1 MTDWSIQAEEMA
13 NCNCNFGCP
22 CQFGVLPTDGTCEAA
37 VVFDIEK
44 GHYGSTSLD
53 GLRAAGVYKWPSAI
67 HEGNGHVQLIIDERA
82 DEDQRAALQ
91 AIMNGEDTD
100 EMATMWYVFSAMAP
114 NKHETLFKSISLN
127 IDRDERIG
135 SATVQDVFTIDT
147 KPIPNI
153 VSGDPHRIRI
163 NLTHGFEFVQ
173 AEMASGKT
181 ETIGGDIALEKNSD
195 THAHFAKLHL
205 TGSGVVR

>member
-1 MTDWSIQAEEMA
+1 MTDWSIEAEEMA

-37 VVFDIEK
+37 VVFDIKK
-44 GHYGSTSLD
+44 GHYGGTSLD
-53 GLRAAGVYKWPSAI
+53 GLHAAGVYKWPSAI
-67 HEGNGHVQLIIDERA
+67 HEGNGHMQLIIDERA
-82 DEDQRAALQ
+82 DDDQRAALQ
-91 AIMNGEDTD
+91 AIMSGEDTE

-114 NKHETLFKSISLN
+114 NKHDTLYKSIALD

-135 SATVQDVFTIDT
+135 SANVQDVFTINT

-173 AEMASGKT
+173 AEMASGAT
-181 ETIGGDIALEKNSD
+181 QTTGGDLALDKNSD